1 MKPSQLIIAVNGL
14 IDAKQPG
21 FVWGAPGIGK
31 SSIMEQICAKRSKPK
46 KPYELR
52 DVRLGLM
59 DPTDIKGFPS
69 PDAKS
74 GTMKWLPPNF
84 LPTSGE
90 GLLFLDEMNSA
101 PPAVQASAYQLVLNR
116 RVGDYVLPDGW
127 AIMAAGNNEND
138 RAVTHRMSTA
148 LANRLVHLYLTVDL
162 DEWCAWAADVGNIHE
177 HRIAFLRFRAKLLHD
192 FNPDAKKHAFPSPR
206 SWAFADKVCRQ
217 GLPRTIEREL
227 MNGTVGEGAAAE
239 YDAFI
244 QVIKELPT
252 LDEIKVDPEGATL
265 PSSPAAQ
272 HAISTT
278 LAMATTEE
286 SAYSTFMEYMKRLP
300 REFQVVYTRD
310 VLRTVNKIKFTA
322 AFKAWSV
329 DNADV
334 LL

>member
-21 FVWGAPGIGK
+21 FIWGPPGIGK

-69 PDAKS
+69 PDAKA
-74 GTMKWLPPNF
+74 GVMKWLPPNF

-127 AIMAAGNNEND
+127 AIMAAGNNETD

-148 LANRLVHLYLTVDL
+148 LANRLVHLTLEADL
-162 DEWCAWAADVGNIHE
+162 DEWCHWAQANGIHE
-177 HRIAFLRFRAKLLHD
+177 HRIAFLRFRSKLLHD
-192 FNPDAKKHAFPSPR
+192 FNPNTKTHAFPSPR
-206 SWAFADKVCRQ
+206 SWHFADRVCRQ
-217 GLPRTIEREL
+217 NMPRDIERQL
-227 MNGTVGEGAAAE
+227 LAGTVGEGAATE
-239 YDAFI
+239 YAAFI

-252 LDEIKVDPEGATL
+252 IDEIKVDPEGATL

-278 LAMATTEE
+278 LAMATVDD
-286 SAYSTFMEYMKRLP
+286 SSYSTFMQYIERLP

-310 VLRTVNKIKFTA
+310 VLRTVNKVKFTA
-322 AFKAWSV
+322 TFKVWSTK
-329 DNADV
+329 NADV
-334 LL
+334 LM